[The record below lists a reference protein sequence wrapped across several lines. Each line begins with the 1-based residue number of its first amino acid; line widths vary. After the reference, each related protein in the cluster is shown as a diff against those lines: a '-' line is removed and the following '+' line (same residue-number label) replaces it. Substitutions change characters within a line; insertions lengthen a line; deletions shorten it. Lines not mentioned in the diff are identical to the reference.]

1 MSLRIYESDYPT
13 PFLPQ
18 MSVFQYLLPDA
29 PGLSPLRQFDPSL
42 PAFIDGRDGKTV
54 SRGQLK
60 DTALRLGAGLHQLGV
75 KRGSTACIW
84 GYNSIEWVLAAYGSI
99 AGGVTVSPANYA

>member
-29 PGLSPLRQFDPSL
+29 PGLS
-42 PAFIDGRDGKTV
+42 
-54 SRGQLK
+54 
-60 DTALRLGAGLHQLGV
+60 LGAGLHQLGV